1 MERTEWAENYLFSLG
16 FTDFRVRLLENSAR
30 LQFPKE
36 QLEQVLQH
44 RKQIVQTLKTRY
56 DHILLDLEVRHE

>member
-1 MERTEWAENYLFSLG
+1 M
-16 FTDFRVRLLENSAR
+16 FRVRLLANSAR
-30 LQFPKE
+30 RQSPKE
-36 QLEQVLQH
+36 QLEPVLQH